1 MNSPIHS
8 FNSHLN
14 TSVLQIDGMS
24 SLEELTRLILS
35 SGEQVFQKKLLSCKR
50 KLVFQTMICPLHVL
64 STHLHATICP
74 GGCPTWTILRG
85 SHVLC
90 FPLGSS
96 SRGFWQEM
104 RNGEGEAA
112 SSPWWGHFQTQ
123 WHNNPATTSSEYSQ
137 YLQLC
142 RSSLRNKLPLM
153 NGCTIYFLLWPWLI
167 YQDKVKMLMAPLTF
181 LYLKYFLSFLFMQSF
196 FTLTF
201 KMPGCLPGAIFKFF
215 PKLANL
221 FSRPQPSRRNFMK

>member
-1 MNSPIHS
+1 MNKSS
-8 FNSHLN
+8 KRNFFLLQKK
-14 TSVLQIDGMS
+14 TSVPDNDLPPTCAIHPPPCNY
-24 SLEELTRLILS
+24 LPRRLPNMNYIERFPCTLLPTGFFPAED
-35 SGEQVFQKKLLSCKR
+35 SGR
-50 KLVFQTMICPLHVL
+50 K
-64 STHLHATICP
+64 
-74 GGCPTWTILRG
+74 W
-85 SHVLC
+85 
-90 FPLGSS
+90 
-96 SRGFWQEM
+96 EM
-104 RNGEGEAA
+104 VREAA
-112 SSPWWGHFQTQ
+112 SSPWWGRQTQ

-181 LYLKYFLSFLFMQSF
+181 LYLKYFLNFLFMQSF

-221 FSRPQPSRRNFMK
+221 FSRLSQVGETSWNSTKVNLKETDVDLLCFVTWLMTKL

>member
-1 MNSPIHS
+1 MCYPPTSMQLSAQEAAQHELYWEVPMYS
-8 FNSHLN
+8 ASHW
-14 TSVLQIDGMS
+14 VL
-24 SLEELTRLILS
+24 
-35 SGEQVFQKKLLSCKR
+35 
-50 KLVFQTMICPLHVL
+50 P
-64 STHLHATICP
+64 
-74 GGCPTWTILRG
+74 
-85 SHVLC
+85 
-90 FPLGSS
+90 

-181 LYLKYFLSFLFMQSF
+181 LYLKYFLNFLFMQSF

>member
-1 MNSPIHS
+1 MCYPP
-8 FNSHLN
+8 
-14 TSVLQIDGMS
+14 TSMQPS
-24 SLEELTRLILS
+24 A
-35 SGEQVFQKKLLSCKR
+35 Q
-50 KLVFQTMICPLHVL
+50 
-64 STHLHATICP
+64 
-74 GGCPTWTILRG
+74 
-85 SHVLC
+85 
-90 FPLGSS
+90 
-96 SRGFWQEM
+96 
-104 RNGEGEAA
+104 EAA
-112 SSPWWGHFQTQ
+112 QHELYWEVPIGFFQQRILAGNEEWWGGRQRVHPDEVTFRPNGITTQ
-123 WHNNPATTSSEYSQ
+123 LQLVLNSQ

-142 RSSLRNKLPLM
+142 TSSLRNKLPLM